1 MVCQYRAC
9 LGELAG
15 YLCLL
20 QLELNIS
27 RFGPATNKISLQNTL
42 HYPHFLSF
50 FFFFF
55 FLTVLHG
62 MILVSQPG
70 IESVPPALE
79 VQSLNHWTAREVSHF
94 LNFLK

>member
-1 MVCQYRAC
+1 MVCQYRAR

-55 FLTVLHG
+55 FFPPCRTACVL
-62 MILVSQPG
+62 LVSQP
-70 IESVPPALE
+70 EVDSAPPALE
-79 VQSLNHWTAREVSHF
+79 VQEVLTTGQLGSPSF
-94 LNFLK
+94 P